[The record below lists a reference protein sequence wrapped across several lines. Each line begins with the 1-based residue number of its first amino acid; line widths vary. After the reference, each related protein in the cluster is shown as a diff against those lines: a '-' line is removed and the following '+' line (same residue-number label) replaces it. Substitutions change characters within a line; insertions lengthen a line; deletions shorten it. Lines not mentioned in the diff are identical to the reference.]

1 MWRPPPG
8 WHACAGTGAP
18 TGFARFVMF
27 LGMFCSLC
35 EYTDWNPSGGR
46 RRAAVSPAFCTVI
59 RTPNRLCWPPS
70 RLGGQPGPQH
80 LGQVG
85 LTNRVSPSSPGEWSS
100 HRLPNSLRTA
110 RSIHRST
117 HRCFRARNTR
127 RGHVSRVPM
136 ACSDCRCR
144 RTGMACQCIR
154 ELIGGSNDC
163 GGHLFQPLLW
173 QTRSWTRHAHR
184 TEKAPVLSKN
194 RS

>member
-1 MWRPPPG
+1 MPVQEPVPPRDSR
-8 WHACAGTGAP
+8 ALLCFLECFVRCANTPSGILAAGAAAQRFHLLFVRSSAP
-18 TGFARFVMF
+18 QTGFA
-27 LGMFCSLC
+27 
-35 EYTDWNPSGGR
+35 GR
-46 RRAAVSPAFCTVI
+46 PAGW
-59 RTPNRLCWPPS
+59 R
-70 RLGGQPGPQH
+70 GQPGPQH

-85 LTNRVSPSSPGEWSS
+85 LTNRVAPSSPGEWPS
-100 HRLPNSLRTA
+100 HRLPNRLRTA

-117 HRCFRARNTR
+117 TRGFRARNTR

-136 ACSDCRCR
+136 ACSDCRRR

-173 QTRSWTRHAHR
+173 QTGSWTRHAHR